1 MIKLEILKT
10 LSIDLSGKQNA
21 PVVYAVQGEKN
32 SRKIRFDLFNNG
44 VQWVIDRTASVL
56 ISYKKP
62 DGHGGM
68 YDVLDSGESAFE
80 FVENSTNSVIITL
93 AKQVLTTVGNVPLM
107 VSFMVGDK
115 ILSTF
120 SISLD
125 VSENPGIDV
134 AESEDY
140 FSLSAAIDAAKKVVG
155 EMLNPEAFASK
166 LYVDGLAEDIREE
179 IEEVSNN
186 SKVFYVTFS
195 ETDGTFSADKSVP
208 VIANAKQNGRSV
220 KALVKYSGEIISV
233 PLVGIIEEDTAYY
246 AGYGIYGTYVV
257 ISQTDI
263 KVSVFVEN
271 LDCGI
276 HPVAKTDDMT
286 QPVGVDELGGLWSV
300 PGDGGTAGGSLND
313 NPIELINEII
323 LDNDDTRI
331 VKITKDS
338 NGKPFELEDFYLQA
352 DALALADGSGSI
364 NGHLYI
370 NDTFMMSI
378 QVGWGKDL
386 TNMNYAHTLHYF
398 NAGQVVLFS
407 KQQSS
412 SSWPPAHTL
421 SISLINR
428 PITKVQILLAEGSLR
443 YKAGSS
449 FKLYGRRVKK

>member
-1 MIKLEILKT
+1 
-10 LSIDLSGKQNA
+10 
-21 PVVYAVQGEKN
+21 VVYAVQGEKN
-32 SRKIRFDLFNNG
+32 SRKIRFDLFNGG
-44 VQWVIDRTASVL
+44 VQWEIDKNASIL

-120 SISLD
+120 SITLD

-155 EMLNPEAFASK
+155 EMLDPNAFASK
-166 LYVDGLAEDIREE
+166 EYVDGLATDIREE
-179 IEEVSNN
+179 IEEVSND
-186 SKVFYVTFS
+186 SKVFYVTFL
-195 ETDGTFSADKSVP
+195 ETDGTFSADKGVP
-208 VIANAKQNGRSV
+208 IIAAAKQKGRSV
-220 KALVKYSGEIISV
+220 KALFHYNGEIIAV
-233 PLVGIIEEDTAYY
+233 PLIGIIEEDTAYY

-276 HPVAKTDDMT
+276 HPVAKTEDMT

-300 PGDGGTAGGSLND
+300 SGGSGGNANICNFTTTSEQEVNGIKL
-313 NPIELINEII
+313 ELPATLSKFYIVEFII
-323 LDNDDTRI
+323 
-331 VKITKDS
+331 
-338 NGKPFELEDFYLQA
+338 DF
-352 DALALADGSGSI
+352 ADGLTEATNLVFQQEDAFHFFASPLPANTKQAVVFGLRRSDTQLDARIISSTSIAFPNMPAGSI
-364 NGHLYI
+364 NISNTDKTITICSYKSEV
-370 NDTFMMSI
+370 NFP
-378 QVGWGKDL
+378 
-386 TNMNYAHTLHYF
+386 
-398 NAGQVVLFS
+398 AG
-407 KQQSS
+407 
-412 SSWPPAHTL
+412 T
-421 SISLINR
+421 SIS
-428 PITKVQILLAEGSLR
+428 VWGVYEQ
-443 YKAGSS
+443 
-449 FKLYGRRVKK
+449 